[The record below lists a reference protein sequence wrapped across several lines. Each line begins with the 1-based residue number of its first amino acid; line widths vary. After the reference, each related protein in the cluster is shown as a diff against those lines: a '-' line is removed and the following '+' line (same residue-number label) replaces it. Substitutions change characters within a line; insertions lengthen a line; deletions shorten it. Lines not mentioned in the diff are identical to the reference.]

1 MKKDAGFHIDWESL
15 AKGFALGGLGGLGW
29 MGANKLGSAA
39 LEKIFYPNT
48 NDDIIVY
55 YDPEKTEEEDEDKA
69 INYKY
74 ASAGDIAGWI
84 RKRKPGK
91 GWLETLWSY
100 VPSVSTEML
109 RKSLVHPEYGFLSG
123 SSPAPAP
130 APAPALAPAPPS
142 SPMGSGFWTAIGA
155 VPGVYAAIK
164 GVQALEGI
172 AQEKEF
178 RRAIQDIEQD
188 INKGEKKDQE
198 KQAFEKK
205 IYKFAVL
212 KEYISSFN
220 KELEKEAA
228 ASPEFKIKLG
238 KLYKSQEKMFRT
250 VLHDAQIEKQAF
262 EKQAGGTWWP
272 PAMEVPWQVAKNIL
286 GQYGPLMGALVPIGF
301 LSGHHMAKFYWPI
314 EEKKTPPRILFKEKK
329 KKKKKGLEKK
339 SIDTSTIT
347 AMTQLLGAGYLVD
360 LVRRTMGDSIA
371 KQLSHQLYPNQDPFR
386 LKQVEEKKKPTKL
399 SGLPDLGKQDT
410 MAGPG
415 QFVRVDEL
423 EQFGRSGK

>member
-1 MKKDAGFHIDWESL
+1 MEKNAGFHIDWESL

-74 ASAGDIAGWI
+74 ASAGDTAGQ
-84 RKRKPGK
+84 
-91 GWLETLWSY
+91 T
-100 VPSVSTEML
+100 
-109 RKSLVHPEYGFLSG
+109 
-123 SSPAPAP
+123 
-130 APAPALAPAPPS
+130 

-172 AQEKEF
+172 VQEKEF

-272 PAMEVPWQVAKNIL
+272 SAMEVPWQVAKNIL

-301 LSGHHMAKFYWPI
+301 LSGHHLAKFYWPI